1 MKIESITVKNFKGC
15 PDGTYNL
22 SKLNMLIG
30 KNGKGKTSFQLALR
44 YLLNGKLPADPI
56 RHGNE
61 ILYVSGIIEEMW
73 KLQENI
79 IFQILSGSIRM
90 RLRKRLLRK
99 KSWS

>member
-44 YLLNGKLPADPI
+44 YLLN
-56 RHGNE
+56 
-61 ILYVSGIIEEMW
+61 
-73 KLQENI
+73 
-79 IFQILSGSIRM
+79 
-90 RLRKRLLRK
+90 
-99 KSWS
+99 

>member
-61 ILYVSGIIEEMW
+61 ILYVSGIIEGNVEIARKDW
-73 KLQENI
+73 KWMNGRNGQCLMDSFRCQ
-79 IFQILSGSIRM
+79 M
-90 RLRKRLLRK
+90 
-99 KSWS
+99 